1 MVKTDDRHPEER
13 VAELLRLLPEAPPA
27 WTQAA
32 IELPRL
38 RRVLDDLVAR
48 AERDAA
54 FRDAVKRDLDGALRL
69 AGYELDAATVAQLRR
84 LLGGALPGPGA

>member
-1 MVKTDDRHPEER
+1 MVKMDDRHPEER
-13 VAELLRLLPEAPPA
+13 VGDLLRLLPEAPPA

-38 RRVLDDLVAR
+38 RHVLDELTAR

-54 FRDAVKRDLDGALRL
+54 FREAVQRDLDGALRV
-69 AGYELDAATVAQLRR
+69 AGYELDAATVTRLRR
-84 LLGGALPGPGA
+84 LLADRSAGA

>member
-1 MVKTDDRHPEER
+1 MVRADDRHPEER

-38 RRVLDDLVAR
+38 RHVLDDVVAR
-48 AERDAA
+48 AERDVT
-54 FRDAVKRDLDGALRL
+54 FRLAVQRDLDAALRG
-69 AGYELDAATVAQLRR
+69 AGYELDGTSVAKLRR
-84 LLGGALPGPGA
+84 LLEDVLPGA